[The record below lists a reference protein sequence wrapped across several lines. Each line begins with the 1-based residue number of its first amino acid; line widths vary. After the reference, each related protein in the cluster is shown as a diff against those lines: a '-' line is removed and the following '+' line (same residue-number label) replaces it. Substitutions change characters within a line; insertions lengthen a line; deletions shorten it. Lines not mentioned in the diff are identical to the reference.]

1 MSKPVMISV
10 SGIRGIVGEGLSPEL
25 VMKFAAA
32 AGSYYGTGRV
42 YVGRD
47 SRVTGEM
54 VKAAVFSGLMAVGC
68 DPVDLGICSTPTV
81 EMAVQ
86 HDDAAVGG
94 IIITASHNPVEWNAL
109 KLLSGAGIFLD
120 AEEGLQVKQR
130 VDENRFDWKKWDGIG
145 QISTYDGATEDH
157 LDALMA
163 LDILDVEAI
172 RARRFKVAYDCVNG
186 AGGTII
192 PQLLERLGC
201 DTVPLNVE
209 PTGRFA
215 HAPEPVPENLVDLC
229 EAVKSS
235 GADIG
240 LAIDP
245 DADRCAAVAETG
257 DPMGEEYTLAIITQ
271 MMLKRKKG
279 PVAINLSTS
288 RATEDVARSMGAEV
302 YRTKVGEIHVAK
314 KMLEVNA
321 VIGGEGNGGA
331 ILPDL
336 HPGRDAAVAAALL
349 LQSLVDDGRKASE
362 LWRSLPQYTMVKDK
376 IHIGN
381 HDADALL
388 EEMIAAAG
396 QGRVNTEDGVKI
408 DHDDHWVQ
416 IRKSNTEPIIRVMA
430 EAADRVQAESICKA
444 YLDQLK
450 ALMTA

>member
-32 AGSYYGTGRV
+32 AGSFYGPGKV
-42 YVGRD
+42 MVGRD

-86 HDDAAVGG
+86 HSNEAVGG
-94 IIITASHNPVEWNAL
+94 IIITASHNPVDWNAL

-120 AEEGLQVKQR
+120 AEEGALIKQR
-130 VDENRFDWKKWDGIG
+130 VDENRFNWKKWDGMG
-145 QISTYDGATEDH
+145 KASSYDSATSDH
-157 LDALMA
+157 LNALLA
-163 LDILDVEAI
+163 LDIVDVEAI
-172 RARRFKVAYDCVNG
+172 RARHFKVAFDCVNG

-192 PQLLERLGC
+192 PQLLEHLGC
-201 DTVPLNVE
+201 STVPLNVE
-209 PTGRFA
+209 PTGLFA
-215 HAPEPVPENLVDLC
+215 HTPEPVPENLGDLC
-229 EAVKSS
+229 EAVKTS

-257 DPMGEEYTLAIITQ
+257 EPMGEEYTLAIVTQ
-271 MMLKRKKG
+271 MMLKRKKT
-279 PVAINLSTS
+279 PIAINLSTS

-302 YRTKVGEIHVAK
+302 FRTKVGEIHVAK
-314 KMLEVNA
+314 KMLDVGA
-321 VIGGEGNGGA
+321 AIGGEGNGGV
-331 ILPDL
+331 ILPEL
-336 HPGRDAAVAAALL
+336 HPGRDAAVAVCLL
-349 LQSLVDDGRKASE
+349 LQALIDDGRPLSQ
-362 LWRSLPQYTMVKDK
+362 LWHSLPQYFMVKDK
-376 IHIGN
+376 LHIGSHN
-381 HDADALL
+381 ADAIL
-388 EEMIAAAG
+388 EQMIAAAG
-396 QGRVNTEDGVKI
+396 EGRVNTEDGVKI

-430 EAADRVQAESICKA
+430 EAKTQGQAQTVCQEYIHR
-444 YLDQLK
+444 LK
-450 ALMTA
+450 AFMTA